1 MTAEQGVLA
10 LVRSGDPRSS
20 TVGAARARTTSQK
33 AVILRLL
40 YRYDEAFGAAVSSID
55 ADRLYGLHPE
65 TQRSVWSTRL
75 SAMRRAGLLVCDR
88 DADPIVFRLSD
99 LGRVEAKRLTR

>member
-1 MTAEQGVLA
+1 MSDQLTLAYYRDTDPASSANGV
-10 LVRSGDPRSS
+10 RK
-20 TVGAARARTTSQK
+20 ARTGSQK

-99 LGRVEAKRLTR
+99 LGRVEAKRLSR